1 MTLPD
6 AIQNHLHHLKESGYA
21 ENTVDQASRNLR
33 YFLNWCMD
41 RNLQEIEEITPTTLQ
56 RYQKHLY
63 HYRQKNGQPINFT
76 TQGKRLSTLKRLFKW
91 LFLQGHL
98 SENPALNIELPRRPK
113 KLPPLLTTREAE
125 KILSQPD
132 TSTPLGIR
140 DKALL
145 ELLYSSAPTRTETEK
160 LLLSHLDLEEGFLSI
175 KARHNQKG
183 RLIPLTDRA
192 VKWLKIY
199 LSESRPQLSNE
210 GSPQA
215 LFLTKEGNALRG
227 AHLGYIVSQNINLA
241 DTDKKGSFGL
251 FRHTLAALM
260 LEKGA
265 DIRFIQELLGHRSLE
280 STRLYTKVSIRKLK
294 EVHTKT
300 HPGNKPT

>member
-1 MTLPD
+1 MLIFLLFRYCLPT
-6 AIQNHLHHLKESGYA
+6 G
-21 ENTVDQASRNLR
+21 
-33 YFLNWCMD
+33 FP
-41 RNLQEIEEITPTTLQ
+41 ITEAT
-56 RYQKHLY
+56 
-63 HYRQKNGQPINFT
+63 YRLLLFGNKFFDNF
-76 TQGKRLSTLKRLFKW
+76 QRLFSDDVIV
-91 LFLQGHL
+91 GRDG
-98 SENPALNIELPRRPK
+98 SGDNS
-113 KLPPLLTTREAE
+113 
-125 KILSQPD
+125 LSQPD

-300 HPGNKPT
+300 HPGNRG